1 MPQTRE
7 NKGPEEIFQD
17 MAKEARDPWTYY
29 YSGNRRSKRDI
40 MLPIR
45 VTAAERAAIRAAAKW
60 ENKPVAGFIRAA
72 IAVRAEKGFCKAA
85 RKGDQPSPES
95 GARV

>member
-1 MPQTRE
+1 MPQTRQ
-7 NKGPEEIFQD
+7 NKGPEEILQD

-29 YSGNRRSKRDI
+29 YYGRPKRDI

-45 VTAAERAAIRAAAKW
+45 VTAAERDAIRAAAKW

-85 RKGDQPSPES
+85 RKGTNPRPSP

>member
-1 MPQTRE
+1 
-7 NKGPEEIFQD
+7 

-29 YSGNRRSKRDI
+29 YYGRPKRDI

-60 ENKPVAGFIRAA
+60 ENKPVVDDELLVLIR
-72 IAVRAEKGFCKAA
+72 RALHELDLEAPG
-85 RKGDQPSPES
+85 
-95 GARV
+95 

>member
-7 NKGPEEIFQD
+7 NKGPEEILQD

-29 YSGNRRSKRDI
+29 YYGRPKRDI

-45 VTAAERAAIRAAAKW
+45 VTAAERAAITEDLDGEVDRLRPISTAAA
-60 ENKPVAGFIRAA
+60 GRATLFDSA
-72 IAVRAEKGFCKAA
+72 PLC
-85 RKGDQPSPES
+85 P
-95 GARV
+95 